1 MTREQRAPDSN
12 LYVLEVRRGII
23 LYLNQ
28 RTDVHDGWWW
38 GTDEQFVG
46 GPFESSE
53 LAAED
58 ARRHADKPLNLILLN
73 VNNFATAEEPSPS
86 GNLIVV
92 DTNGCLWMSGREA
105 GPRS

>member
-28 RTDVHDGWWW
+28 RTDVRDGWWW
-38 GTDEQFVG
+38 GTDEQFVA
-46 GPFESSE
+46 GPFESFE
-53 LAAED
+53 LATAA
-58 ARRHADKPLNLILLN
+58 ARRHADRPLELIVLTAD
-73 VNNFATAEEPSPS
+73 NFDAADGLTPS

-92 DTNGCLWMSGREA
+92 DTDGAIWALA
-105 GPRS
+105 GEEDP